1 MAPVTKARIE
11 VAKKFGLANVEAAA
25 LACREAGLP
34 FWAAC
39 ALLEKESNGRNV
51 YGHDK
56 NGVFSRDEFPEVT
69 AQNFMTFLVRVMNG
83 ETSNGVGPCQIT
95 FAGSLKN
102 SSHSNHRD
110 GGYFRQ
116 MAEFGLLPWDPQD
129 NMKFGFQILRNHYKA
144 KGSWK
149 AAGAAYN
156 GRLTYGIDLVEKMNE
171 WRERL
176 NIKGGLVK

>member
-1 MAPVTKARIE
+1 MEPVPAAR
-11 VAKKFGLANVEAAA
+11 VKLASKHLKNADLAAA
-25 LACREAGLP
+25 ACRQVGLP

-39 ALLEKESNGRNV
+39 ALLEKESGGRNI

-95 FAGSLKN
+95 FAGSLK
-102 SSHSNHRD
+102 SGYRD

-116 MAEFGLLPWDPQD
+116 MAEANLLPWDPQD
-129 NMKFGFQILRNHYKA
+129 NMKFGFQILRNRYRA

-171 WRERL
+171 WRKRL
-176 NIKGGLVK
+176 KIKGGAVK